1 MLLVSD
7 EGTWS
12 RGAPMPTERGEVGAA
27 AVDGKIYVV
36 GAYSGVTN
44 AKITRAHLARANAW
58 LAELVGVPRPAAA
71 AATPSGGG

>member
-1 MLLVSD
+1 MQASPRLLLVLMLLVSD

-44 AKITRAHLARANAW
+44 ANEATTRPPTAGRPWRRCRAA
-58 LAELVGVPRPAAA
+58 
-71 AATPSGGG
+71 